1 MRWVPPEN
9 QGGRGGEADPKRNET
24 PSPSIDPTIMYEGGR
39 WEDVDLV
46 LRREGASAL
55 TGPGF
60 EASSELVP
68 FLRSDCRCAHLPST
82 ITHTHTHTNVRTN
95 DPVGRPD

>member
-1 MRWVPPEN
+1 
-9 QGGRGGEADPKRNET
+9 
-24 PSPSIDPTIMYEGGR
+24 MYEGGR

-82 ITHTHTHTNVRTN
+82 ITHTHTHKKRAN